1 MDGIRLQLNETID
14 EMHAQA
20 INVLSF
26 WEGEAALSFANRL
39 KEAESLHAPS
49 VKKLQDFIL

>member
-1 MDGIRLQLNETID
+1 MGEIRLQLNETID